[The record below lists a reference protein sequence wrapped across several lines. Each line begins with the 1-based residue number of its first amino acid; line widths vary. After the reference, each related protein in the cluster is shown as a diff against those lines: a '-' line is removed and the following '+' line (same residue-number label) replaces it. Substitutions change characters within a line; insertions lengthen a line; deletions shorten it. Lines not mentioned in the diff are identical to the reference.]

1 MSDTTAVGQLL
12 LVGTPL
18 GNLADFTPRGVEAL
32 RTANIVACEDTR
44 HSRVLFDH
52 YDLAP
57 ASVVSYHAHNL
68 DRMTSRLVAAM
79 VDGETVALISDAGTP
94 GISDPGAPLVK
105 AAIEAGVAVVPIP
118 GPTAPILAVTASG
131 FPSHRFVYEGFIPR
145 KKGRQ
150 TMMES
155 WRDEKRTVIF
165 FESPQRIVKTL
176 RDMAERLGPRKV
188 CVARELTKKF
198 EEFLRGDIAGVAETL
213 AARPSV
219 KGEITVVLA
228 PRNWK
233 GEREE
238 EDF

>member
-1 MSDTTAVGQLL
+1 M
-12 LVGTPL
+12 VGTPL
-18 GNLADFTPRGVEAL
+18 GNLADFTPRAVEAL
-32 RTANIVACEDTR
+32 STANIVACEDTR

-52 YDLAP
+52 YDLRP

-68 DRMTSRLVAAM
+68 DRMTPKLVEAM
-79 VDGETVALISDAGTP
+79 AGGETVALISDAGTP

-105 AAIEAGVAVVPIP
+105 AALEAGIVVVPIP

-155 WRDEKRTVIF
+155 WREEKRTVIF
-165 FESPQRIVKTL
+165 LESPQRIVKTL
-176 RDMAERLGPRKV
+176 KEMADRIGPRQV

-198 EEFLRGDIAGVAETL
+198 EEFLRGDL
-213 AARPSV
+213 AAVAATLEVRGSV

-228 PRNWK
+228 PAKWK
-233 GEREE
+233 GEAREE
-238 EDF
+238 EEEDERL